1 MTFWLSVETRSVDLS
16 PADFIVR
23 MPIRKIAVVID
34 TKDTLAPEMSLEDF
48 RRTFGRDPEEPRYR
62 LLNLEVITSPD
73 DQQPMLV
80 SECGRYSRFV
90 RREADSVYF
99 RRTIG

>member
-1 MTFWLSVETRSVDLS
+1 MEAENVNLL

-23 MPIRKIAVVID
+23 MPIRRISVVID
-34 TKDTLAPEMSLEDF
+34 TEDTITPEMSLEDF
-48 RRTFGRDPEEPRYR
+48 RRMFGRDPDQKRYR
-62 LLNLEVITSPD
+62 IVNLEIITSPD

-90 RREADSVYF
+90 RREADGVYF
-99 RRTIG
+99 RKTIG